1 MLARA
6 GRSCGP
12 CADRGGSSSFL
23 RPLHPFPSLNSFST
37 SRFMVFSLGWGP
49 SLLNRASPVPGSAGG
64 SEGTCQLPRS
74 GVETG
79 LSKGGGPRG
88 RGPEGL
94 LPGSIFHSKRRP
106 RLAKGRVAPLWRELW
121 AGRPGPRSGQIRDLQ
136 GSRAATCRVD
146 TFSPSDHRGDGPE
159 GLGAPAPLLGS
170 GHKNPEWGWSPR
182 ASSGQGQRGQLRW
195 MQVATAWLKTP
206 APSLPRS
213 VVSGKSLTFC
223 AQCPHP

>member
-1 MLARA
+1 MAQPGKNRTRCRHSQVGAHMETLAGPGWAQLRA
-6 GRSCGP
+6 LRWQRRELLLP
-12 CADRGGSSSFL
+12 PPPPPLSFFEQL
-23 RPLHPFPSLNSFST
+23 LHFAFHG
-37 SRFMVFSLGWGP
+37 FSLWGGGP

-64 SEGTCQLPRS
+64 SEETCQLPRS

-88 RGPEGL
+88 KGPEDL
-94 LPGSIFHSKRRP
+94 LPGSVFHSKHQP

-159 GLGAPAPLLGS
+159 GLGALAPLLGS
-170 GHKNPEWGWSPR
+170 GHKNPEWGGVHVQ
-182 ASSGQGQRGQLRW
+182 AQ
-195 MQVATAWLKTP
+195 AKTKED
-206 APSLPRS
+206 S
-213 VVSGKSLTFC
+213 
-223 AQCPHP
+223 